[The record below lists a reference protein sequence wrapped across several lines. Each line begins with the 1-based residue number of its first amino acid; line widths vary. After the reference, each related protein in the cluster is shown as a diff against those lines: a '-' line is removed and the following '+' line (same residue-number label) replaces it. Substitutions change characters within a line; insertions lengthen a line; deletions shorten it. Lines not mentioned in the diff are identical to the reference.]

1 MKKDLHLRRRNGKV
15 ARLPDAIR
23 AELNQM
29 LRDGIS
35 YPRITAWLTTR
46 GFPGFNAMNLSRW
59 AQGGYDDWLAERERE
74 REHRDRYEWA
84 LEMAKSNDGI
94 SMSQAALNLN
104 VSQFMGA
111 ALHIDSRTMADK
123 LSRRPDKYCTA
134 MNTLFK
140 ATRELRRIEFA
151 NQLKKRHAARERDAA
166 SPGPDRPASH
176 PITPSNGE

>member
-35 YPRITAWLTTR
+35 YPRITAWLATR

-74 REHRDRYEWA
+74 REHRDRYQWA
-84 LEMAKSNDGI
+84 LETAKSNDGV
-94 SMSQAALNLN
+94 SMSQAALNIN

-111 ALHIDSRTMADK
+111 ALHIDSRTMAAK

-140 ATRELRRIEFA
+140 ATQELRRIELA
-151 NQLKKRHAARERDAA
+151 NQFKKRRRSAGAGFAL
-166 SPGPDRPASH
+166 RPPSH
-176 PITPSNGE
+176 PVTPCNGE